1 MTIFWILTAGL
12 AGLALLFVI
21 PPLLSRRE
29 ATAEMDQDQLNL
41 DVCRQQLIELDADMS
56 SGKL

>member
-29 ATAEMDQDQLNL
+29 ATTETNQDQLNL
-41 DVCRQQLIELDADMS
+41 DVFRDRKS
-56 SGKL
+56 VV